1 MSYGFDLGRLK
12 SSSTGLSYVDSF
24 TYSGGGASKTYTSP
38 AFEFATGVKAF
49 VMPSVN
55 IGPETIPEFPSVSTS
70 FSSSAKSLYVTVTGG
85 NVSVTILVF
94 VR

>member
-12 SSSTGLSYVDSF
+12 STSTGLSYVDSF

-38 AFEFATGVKAF
+38 AFEFATGVRTF
-49 VMPSVN
+49 VMPSIN
-55 IGPETIPEFPSVSTS
+55 IGPETIPQFPTVSTS
-70 FSSSAKSLYVTVTGG
+70 FSNATKSLSVSVSGG
-85 NVSVTILVF
+85 NISVTILVF

>member
-12 SSSTGLSYVDSF
+12 STSTGASYVDSF
-24 TYSGGGASKTYTSP
+24 SYSGGGDSKTYTSP

-49 VMPSVN
+49 IMPSVN
-55 IGPETIPEFPSVSTS
+55 IGPETVPQFPTVTTS
-70 FSSSAKSLYVTVTGG
+70 FSNSSKSLYVTVSGG